1 MRLSTP
7 SPSLIRK
14 GLTVAL
20 SASLLTLVILFFAST
35 SSLTWRT
42 LSSFNPMAMLFLGL
56 LVILSWVVEGLR
68 VQLIGRVL
76 GERLSLRK
84 ILGINMATLFSGN
97 ITPFTS
103 GGAPTQ
109 VFLLHRS
116 GVSLGK
122 ATAMVTLRMALST
135 LFFTI
140 GGPILIFLFQKEILT
155 RLNLMAFAVPIR
167 IALFLALG
175 ASIGIV
181 FILWRPSRGNTFADW
196 LFSLKW
202 VQHILKE
209 RTESWRQG
217 FLREMAE
224 FNDALQV
231 IRNKP
236 IHLFWIMVYTF
247 CYWIIFF
254 SIAPAILLGFGLS
267 IGSQLSWIIFL
278 QFVLLFLLS
287 FIPIPGGS
295 GVAELGFYSV
305 FAFFVPKHI
314 LAIVVALWRLSSYH
328 LSTLV
333 GGVFFIK
340 LIGAKTPSQA
350 DLPG

>member
-1 MRLSTP
+1 
-7 SPSLIRK
+7 
-14 GLTVAL
+14 
-20 SASLLTLVILFFAST
+20 
-35 SSLTWRT
+35 
-42 LSSFNPMAMLFLGL
+42 
-56 LVILSWVVEGLR
+56 
-68 VQLIGRVL
+68 
-76 GERLSLRK
+76 
-84 ILGINMATLFSGN
+84 MATLFSGN

-109 VFLLHRS
+109 VYLLHRS
-116 GVSLGK
+116 GISLGK
-122 ATAMVTLRMALST
+122 STAVVTLRMVLST

-140 GGPILIFLFQKEILT
+140 GGPILIFLFQHELLNQ
-155 RLNLMAFAVPIR
+155 LNLTAFAVPIR

-175 ASIGIV
+175 FSVGIV

-196 LFSLKW
+196 LFGLKW
-202 VQHILKE
+202 VQRLLGD
-209 RTESWRQG
+209 RTASWRAA
-217 FLREMAE
+217 FTKEMGE
-224 FNDALQV
+224 FNDALLL
-231 IRNKP
+231 IRKKP
-236 IHLFWIMVYTF
+236 LQLFWILVYTLV
-247 CYWIIFF
+247 YWIIFF

-267 IGSQLSWIIFL
+267 IRSELTWIIFL

-314 LAIVVALWRLSSYH
+314 LAIFVAIWRLLSYH

-333 GGVFFIK
+333 GGVFFLK
-340 LIGAKTPSQA
+340 LIGSKSREA